1 MSMDLI
7 LVVGAT
13 GQLGG
18 EVIAQLIERNSC
30 RVRALV
36 RPGSPHAHLQLP
48 GVEIVRGDLRDLASL
63 EAACRGVTHV
73 VATATVVFPR
83 GKYSFNLDEEAGYRN
98 LVRACVGQGVRRVAF
113 VSLAIPFR
121 DRYLRT
127 SATYRSKAYV
137 EQLLTDSGLEF
148 AILRCAPFMDDYFA
162 LIGSRLPLAGE
173 SAATLDRARGV
184 ARLFRRLAGTTID
197 DWGVALVPGRPDQ
210 RHAFVAVSDVAQA
223 LIEVIRADQ
232 PRTTAEFG
240 GPDSLSWLAICDL
253 YSRVLKRPV
262 RCISLPKWLL
272 GGLTWISR
280 PFSEALSNQLGILWI
295 LADHETG
302 SLARSTAAPAQITAA
317 AYLAAKMRARTP

>member
-18 EVIAQLIERNSC
+18 EVIAQLSERGSC

-36 RPGSPHAHLQLP
+36 RPGSSHAHLQLP
-48 GVEIVRGDLRDLASL
+48 GVEIVHGDLRDLSSL
-63 EAACRGVTHV
+63 EAACSRVTHV

-83 GKYSFNLDEEAGYRN
+83 GKYSFNLDEQAGYRN

-137 EQLLTDSGLEF
+137 EQLLADSGLQF
-148 AILRCAPFMDDYFA
+148 AIVRCAPFMDDYFA

-173 SAATLDRARGV
+173 PAATLDRARGV
-184 ARLFRRLAGTTID
+184 TRLLRRLAGATID
-197 DWGVALVPGRPDQ
+197 NWGLALVPGRSDQ
-210 RHAFVAVSDVAQA
+210 RHAFVAVRDVAQV
-223 LIEVIRADQ
+223 LIQAIRADR
-232 PRTTAEFG
+232 PRAIVELG
-240 GPDSLSWLAICDL
+240 GPDSLSWQAVCDL
-253 YSRVLKRPV
+253 YSRVLQRPV
-262 RCISLPKWLL
+262 RLVSLPKWLL

-302 SLARSTAAPAQITAA
+302 SLARSAHAPLQITAA
-317 AYLAAKMRARTP
+317 SYLAAKMRARKP